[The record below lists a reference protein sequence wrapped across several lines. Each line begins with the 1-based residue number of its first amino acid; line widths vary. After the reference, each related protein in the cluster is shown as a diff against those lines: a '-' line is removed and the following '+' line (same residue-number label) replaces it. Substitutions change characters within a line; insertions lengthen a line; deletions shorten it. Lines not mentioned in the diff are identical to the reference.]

1 MQFLIGGWHAK
12 SLVKEEGKLLLN
24 TYLLNEA
31 HTFML
36 TGVRYWHKLFKT
48 PVPNYSSKR
57 KRNWNC
63 GEYKSIKSYHQWI
76 LCARKM
82 VRNIIVKAIFSI
94 AFFQCLYSLESNFF
108 IELLPFG
115 TNIGHTFLV
124 NQSIYKEWSV

>member
-82 VRNIIVKAIFSI
+82 VRNIIVKAIF
-94 AFFQCLYSLESNFF
+94 FHCLFSMF
-108 IELLPFG
+108 IFAWFK
-115 TNIGHTFLV
+115 FLYWTVTLWYKYWTYISCSSV
-124 NQSIYKEWSV
+124 NL